1 MIKISTIGY
10 PRIGPKREL
19 KKVLELF
26 WKGKISENELE
37 KTAKELRKQNW
48 QVQKANGVDL
58 ISSNDFSFYDQV
70 LDTICLLG
78 AIPKR
83 YKWDK
88 DKVSLKT
95 YFAMA
100 RGSQDK
106 ELDVPALEMTK
117 WFDTNYHYLVPEFSA
132 DQTFSLS
139 SNKPFDEFN
148 EAKSLGYITK
158 PIILGPLSFLLLGK
172 SDTQSFKTL
181 NLLDKILPIY
191 KEVIGKLSDLGAE
204 WIQIDEPIL
213 VKDLDE
219 EVISRIKP
227 TLNELKKASKNSKIL
242 ITTYFESLDKK
253 IHEKLSTSDIDAIHL
268 DLVRGTE
275 NKNYIQNANK
285 VLSLGIIDG
294 RNIWKSDLNN
304 KIKFL
309 QQSTK
314 SENEIIISTSCS
326 LLYCPYDLDLE
337 KKIPKEIKRWLSFSK
352 QKLNELNLIKTFI
365 NEGDKNINKELEQNK
380 IDILDRQNSK
390 LIHDSSVKK
399 RLKTIDSSITKRKSS
414 YSQRSKIQ
422 QDIFKLPKFP
432 TTTIGSFPQTQDV
445 RQARA
450 KFKRGELDNESYKK
464 FLKDKTIDVIKKQE
478 EIDIDVVVHGEF
490 ERNDMVEYFGEYLK
504 GFTFSSSGW
513 VQSYGSRCV
522 KPPIIYGDISRS
534 KAMTVYWSK
543 FAQEQTKKIVK
554 GMLTGP
560 ITILQWSF
568 VRDDQPRKSTTR
580 EIAFAIRDEV
590 KDLEQNGI
598 KIIQIDEPA
607 LREGLPLKKEKWKNY
622 LDWSVECF
630 RIASSVVKDETQI
643 HTHMCYG
650 EFDDIID
657 SIAALEA
664 DVISIETSR
673 SRMELLKTFE
683 KFKYPNEIGPGVF
696 DIHSPRVPST
706 QEMTNLLTKA
716 IKNINKDK
724 IWVNPDCGL
733 KTRGWPETINALRN
747 MVLAA
752 KNLRKSLS

>member
-1 MIKISTIGY
+1 
-10 PRIGPKREL
+10 
-19 KKVLELF
+19 
-26 WKGKISENELE
+26 
-37 KTAKELRKQNW
+37 
-48 QVQKANGVDL
+48 
-58 ISSNDFSFYDQV
+58 
-70 LDTICLLG
+70 
-78 AIPKR
+78 
-83 YKWDK
+83 
-88 DKVSLKT
+88 
-95 YFAMA
+95 MA
-100 RGSQDK
+100 RGSQNK

-117 WFDTNYHYLVPEFSA
+117 WFDTNYHYLVPEFSD
-132 DQTFSLS
+132 DQTFRLS

-148 EAKSLGYITK
+148 EAKSLGHITK
-158 PIILGPLSFLLLGK
+158 PIILGPLTFLLLGK
-172 SDTQSFKTL
+172 SDTQGFKTL
-181 NLLDKILPIY
+181 NLLDKIIPIY

-253 IHEKLSTSDIDAIHL
+253 IHEKLSTSDVDAIHL
-268 DLVRGTE
+268 DLVRGAE
-275 NKNYIQNANK
+275 NKNYIQNENK
-285 VLSLGIIDG
+285 ILSLGIIDG
-294 RNIWKSDLNN
+294 RNIWKSDLNS

-309 QQSTK
+309 QQSAK

-337 KKIPKEIKRWLSFSK
+337 KKVPEEIKRWLSFSK

-365 NEGDKNINKELEQNK
+365 NEGDKNIKKELEQNK
-380 IDILDRQNSK
+380 LDILDRQNSK

-450 KFKRGELDNESYKK
+450 KFKKGELDSESYKN

-490 ERNDMVEYFGEYLK
+490 ERNDMVEYFGEHLK

-568 VRDDQPRKSTTR
+568 VRDDQPRKNTTQ

-607 LREGLPLKKEKWKNY
+607 LREGLPLKKGKWKNY

-650 EFDDIID
+650 EFDDIME

-733 KTRGWPETINALRN
+733 KTRGWPETISALQN

>member
-26 WKGKISENELE
+26 WKGEISESELE

-83 YKWDK
+83 YKWNEE
-88 DKVSLKT
+88 KVSLKT

-100 RGSQDK
+100 RGSQNK

-117 WFDTNYHYLVPEFSA
+117 WFDTNYHYLVPEFSD
-132 DQTFSLS
+132 DQTFRLS

-158 PIILGPLSFLLLGK
+158 PIILGPLTFLLLGK
-172 SDTQSFKTL
+172 SDTQGFKTL

-253 IHEKLSTSDIDAIHL
+253 IHEKLSTSDVDAIHL
-268 DLVRGTE
+268 DLVRGAE
-275 NKNYIQNANK
+275 NKNYIQNENK
-285 VLSLGIIDG
+285 ILSLGIIDG

-309 QQSTK
+309 QQSAK
-314 SENEIIISTSCS
+314 SEKEIIISTSCS

-337 KKIPKEIKRWLSFSK
+337 KKVPEEIKRWLSFSK

-365 NEGDKNINKELEQNK
+365 NEGDKNIKKELEQNK
-380 IDILDRQNSK
+380 LDILDRQNSK

-450 KFKRGELDNESYKK
+450 KFKRGELDSESYKN

-490 ERNDMVEYFGEYLK
+490 ERNDMVEYFGEHLK

-568 VRDDQPRKSTTR
+568 VRDDQPRKNTTQ

-607 LREGLPLKKEKWKNY
+607 LREGLPLKKGKWKNY

-650 EFDDIID
+650 EFDDIME

-733 KTRGWPETINALRN
+733 KTRGWPETISALQN

>member
-78 AIPKR
+78 AIPNR

-117 WFDTNYHYLVPEFSA
+117 WFDTNYHYLVPEFFA

-337 KKIPKEIKRWLSFSK
+337 KKVPQEIKRWLSFSK

-365 NEGDKNINKELEQNK
+365 NEGDKNTNKELEQNK
-380 IDILDRQNSK
+380 LDILDRQNSK

-733 KTRGWPETINALRN
+733 KTRGWPETISALQN

>member
-337 KKIPKEIKRWLSFSK
+337 KKVPQEIKRWLSFSK

-365 NEGDKNINKELEQNK
+365 NEGDKNTNKELEQNK
-380 IDILDRQNSK
+380 LDILDRQNSK

-543 FAQEQTKKIVK
+543 FAQEQTKK
-554 GMLTGP
+554 
-560 ITILQWSF
+560 
-568 VRDDQPRKSTTR
+568 
-580 EIAFAIRDEV
+580 
-590 KDLEQNGI
+590 N
-598 KIIQIDEPA
+598 
-607 LREGLPLKKEKWKNY
+607 
-622 LDWSVECF
+622 C
-630 RIASSVVKDETQI
+630 
-643 HTHMCYG
+643 
-650 EFDDIID
+650 
-657 SIAALEA
+657 
-664 DVISIETSR
+664 
-673 SRMELLKTFE
+673 
-683 KFKYPNEIGPGVF
+683 
-696 DIHSPRVPST
+696 
-706 QEMTNLLTKA
+706 
-716 IKNINKDK
+716 
-724 IWVNPDCGL
+724 
-733 KTRGWPETINALRN
+733 
-747 MVLAA
+747 
-752 KNLRKSLS
+752 

>member
-78 AIPKR
+78 AIPNR

-100 RGSQDK
+100 RGSQNK

-337 KKIPKEIKRWLSFSK
+337 KKVPQEIKRWLSFSK

-365 NEGDKNINKELEQNK
+365 NEGDKNTNKELEQNK
-380 IDILDRQNSK
+380 LDILDRQNSK

-733 KTRGWPETINALRN
+733 KTRGWPETISALQN

>member
-337 KKIPKEIKRWLSFSK
+337 KKVPQEIKRWLSFSK

-365 NEGDKNINKELEQNK
+365 NEGDKNTNKELEQNK
-380 IDILDRQNSK
+380 LDILDRQNSK

-568 VRDDQPRKSTTR
+568 VRDDQPRKSTTQ